1 MNFSPEIFKE
11 LRIHSIKVTHDG
23 KHKLSYPIYEKYLFS
38 FVLRDF
44 LDSKKFNMKERM
56 QFVNKFLIEKYNIY
70 IVDSIIDISRINSVK
85 NTKEYKNIFVINK
98 NYAKN
103 NNSLALSNLGYMYSQ
118 GLGTRVNRPLAI
130 KFLLKDIKTHSAK
143 NIIKKNPE
151 NNSVLTLAFI
161 YMHPSPKSYKLSI
174 KYFSMAAKNGSITG
188 INKLI
193 EILDYEGKTKKA
205 FYWSKIGAEKYNDY
219 NSKYLLATLY
229 YYGEGT
235 KKNYSQ
241 AFKWFKSLLKHRVHY
256 TKYTHMNIDRI
267 FHNNQAQY
275 YLGRLYEQGN
285 GVAKNISLGIKY
297 YKESVKNLDENW
309 GSQSQ
314 HACYELAKIYNYGK
328 YAKNNLKLA
337 LIYYKKLAKIIPG
350 LVACDIGMIYYH
362 HKKEKNNYLEAFKWF
377 KKAVTHKVAIF
388 EEDIWVDSISK
399 DDKARAEFMIGTMFA
414 LGRGAIK
421 NDKEAN
427 KWFLRSAMKNNAE
440 AIKQII
446 ESNIEKNKK
455 SIAVKWYNKFI
466 SLSENDYYYIGTQYD
481 EGVIVEKNIKKAFFY
496 YKKALSIEID
506 RKDAKKS
513 IRLLHKKG
521 EITKA
526 QYEKT
531 LTTKIKIIKK
541 TNVNNIIDFSKYH
554 SVRKN

>member
-143 NIIKKNPE
+143 NIIKRNSE
-151 NNSVLTLAFI
+151 NNSVLTLAYI
-161 YMHPSPKSYKLSI
+161 YMPSSPKSYKLSI

-193 EILDYEGKTKKA
+193 EILYYYEGKTKEA

-219 NSKYLLATLY
+219 NSKYLLATSY
-229 YYGEGT
+229 YYGQGT

-241 AFKWFKSLLKHRVHY
+241 AFKWFKSLLKHRVYY
-256 TKYTHMNIDRI
+256 TMYTHMDIDRV

-275 YLGRLYEQGN
+275 YLGSLYEHGD
-285 GVAKNISLGIKY
+285 GIKKNIPLAIKY
-297 YKESVKNLDENW
+297 YKKSVKNFLNIDEN
-309 GSQSQ
+309 GQSLI
-314 HACYELAKIYNYGK
+314 ACYALAKIYHNGMYGK
-328 YAKNNLKLA
+328 PNLKLA
-337 LIYYKKLAKIIPG
+337 LIYYKKLAKFHPG
-350 LVACDIGMIYYH
+350 LVAFPIGMIYYGD
-362 HKKEKNNYLEAFKWF
+362 KYLEAFKWF
-377 KKAVTHKVAIF
+377 KKAVTHKVAKF
-388 EEDIWVDSISK
+388 EEDIWADSISH
-399 DDKARAEFMIGTMFA
+399 DDKASSEFMIGTIFA

-466 SLSENDYYYIGTQYD
+466 SLHENDYYYIGTQYD

-554 SVRKN
+554 SFRKN